1 MEMFLLVLSMW
12 GKTEDEKWIYIGN
25 QNVLNQEFTL
35 EQCEKLAD
43 NSFWTKHHTNEY
55 YDIQID
61 CMPKSS
67 GLGEKNNG

>member
-12 GKTEDEKWIYIGN
+12 GKTADEEWVYIGN

-43 NSFWTKHHTNEY
+43 DAYWSKHHTNEY
-55 YDIQID
+55 YDIQMD
-61 CMPKSS
+61 CMPKGSE
-67 GLGEKNNG
+67 LKEKYNG